1 MNSNALVKKILVL
14 ASNPKGTSVLT
25 LEREIRDIRE
35 GLKRADNRDRFQLET
50 RGAVRSEDLR
60 RAMLEVKPHIV
71 HFCGHGTGSQGLVL
85 EDDNGREHLA
95 STEALANLF
104 GLMSDRV
111 ECVLL
116 NACYSEVQAKAISEH
131 INYVIGMS
139 HEILDNA
146 AIAFTVG
153 FYDALG
159 AGESIESAYK
169 WGCNAIQFKM
179 SGRSIPRKAEVVGA
193 TPKVEIPEHLKP
205 ILNKKENLSPL
216 KISLDNSH
224 SKLHQISTWNY
235 LSSLKGHSDWVRSV
249 AFSSDGKT
257 LISGSND
264 ETVRLWDLET
274 RQPIHILTAHEKR
287 VKCVNFSQDG
297 NMLVSA
303 SADSKIKLW
312 DRKTGKCER
321 TIATS
326 SNSATILNAISI
338 SPNGGIIA
346 SGSASTQGLIKLWN
360 LETGKRQ
367 AAIVAHNSSVLSL
380 AFSPDGQSLASGS
393 KSGIIKL
400 WHLSNVNEPLYI
412 IDHAHLSDVLSL
424 AISPDNQTLVSSG
437 ADRTIKLWNLANG
450 EKKPPHI
457 LYGHAGRVWC
467 VAISPDNTK
476 IASASADY
484 TIKIWDLHTGEQ
496 LNTLTGHLGE
506 VRTVAFSFDG
516 HLLASAG
523 DDMQIRLWQAC

>member
-1 MNSNALVKKILVL
+1 MNSNVKKILVL
-14 ASNPKGTSVLT
+14 ASNPKGTSVLA

-35 GLKRADNRDRFQLET
+35 GFKRADNRDRFQIET
-50 RGAVRSEDLR
+50 RGAVRPEDLR

-85 EDDNGREHLA
+85 EDDDGREDLA
-95 STEALANLF
+95 STEALADLF
-104 GLMSDRV
+104 SLISDRV

-116 NACYSEVQAKAISEH
+116 NACYAQVQAKAISEH

-159 AGESIESAYK
+159 AGETIESAYK

-193 TPKVEIPEHLKP
+193 TPKVEIAEHLKP
-205 ILNKKENLSPL
+205 VLNKKENLNSLIISPAD
-216 KISLDNSH
+216 SNNSY
-224 SKLHQISTWNY
+224 SNWNY
-235 LSSLKGHSDWVRSV
+235 LSSLKGHSDWVRSL

-287 VKCVNFSQDG
+287 VKCVGITPDG
-297 NMLVSA
+297 KMLVSA
-303 SADSKIKLW
+303 STDSKIKLW
-312 DRKTGKCER
+312 DQKTGKCER

-326 SNSATILNAISI
+326 LNPATILNAISI
-338 SPNGGIIA
+338 SPNREIIA

-400 WHLSNVNEPLYI
+400 WHLSNINEPLYI

-450 EKKPPHI
+450 DKKPPHI
-457 LYGHAGRVWC
+457 LYGHAGRIWC

-506 VRTVAFSFDG
+506 VRTIAFSSDG